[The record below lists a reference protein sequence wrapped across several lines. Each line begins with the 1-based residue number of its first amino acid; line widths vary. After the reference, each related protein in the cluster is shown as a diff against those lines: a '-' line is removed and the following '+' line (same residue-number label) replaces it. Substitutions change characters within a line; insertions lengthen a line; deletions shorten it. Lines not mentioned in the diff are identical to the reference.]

1 MSNIQPVREVSSTGF
16 RIRTVQAQHPL
27 ILDDPSLVWLVRS
40 GGAEISN
47 SQVEDRTI
55 VGRRRFLFRA
65 RAHDALFAMMGG
77 SDTSQSRIII
87 TAIEE
92 LTVLEIPLERM
103 REAFASEGLSVTEA
117 VEGWVNNVIAFAS
130 NRAVP
135 AAAEQLSYG
144 KELMLEGDFR
154 PQRNKFAW
162 VRLTEG
168 RALLQG
174 NPDLGVDPGET
185 YLPLGSGMWLRAV
198 ERLKAIAVT
207 TEDLVT
213 GDLLAGLSLLHT
225 LLLKRLAMLDAEDKQ
240 KELLRLEDRGHMQQ
254 RLAGAALDMV
264 ASALDPQTTPPARET
279 PLLSAVAAV
288 GDALGIE
295 IRPPLRSENLDRV
308 RDPLEA
314 ITRASRV
321 RQRRVL
327 LRGAW
332 WKSDC
337 GPLVGYLREKH
348 SPVALLYVR
357 GSRYEM
363 LVPETRQ
370 KIEIDDRT
378 AQLLEPEAVM
388 IYPSLPDAVKKP
400 WQLARFSLR
409 RRYVDILFI
418 IGLSLTATLIGMLTP
433 QAMAMVMDKAIPDS
447 NQRLL
452 LELGLALVA
461 ASIGMGLFELSYGL
475 IAIRTAI
482 GVDATT
488 ESTLW
493 DRLLKLRAS
502 FYKRYSV
509 GDLLSRVMAVS
520 EINRVL
526 NGASLRSLLSSVMAL
541 LNLGLLFYYSS
552 RLALVALGIAFCT
565 AIVTIV
571 GGYFIRRYNIVLME
585 LGGALFG
592 LVVQMVHAAGKIRI
606 AGAEQRAFSL
616 WLTKY
621 SEQLMLVRKSQNAED
636 YVIMFNQ
643 TVPTISTILLFWV
656 GVDLLT
662 GAGAGQPAGQGM
674 SVGIFLAFN
683 TAMGAFIRGTTSL
696 SNTVV
701 DIMDTLTKSKRIEP
715 ILQAEPEVSQVK
727 VDPGRLEGAVTLSH
741 VDFRYAVDGPKIL
754 DDLSIH
760 VNPSEFVALAGPSG
774 SGKSTILRL
783 LLGFESPNSGAVLFD
798 GQDLAGLDVSAVR
811 RQLGVVLQSGFLASG
826 SLLDNIAAGALVST
840 DEAWEAAEDAGL
852 ADDIREM
859 PMGMHTMVSEG
870 GTNLS
875 GGQRQRLLIARALV
889 TRPRILFL
897 DEATSALDNRTQEI
911 VSESLRRRRVTR
923 LVIAHRL
930 STIRNADQIY
940 VLDQGRIV
948 DRGVFDQ
955 LAGRK
960 GIFAAMIA
968 RQLA

>member
-1 MSNIQPVREVSSTGF
+1 MSNIQQVRELSSAGF
-16 RIRTVQAQHPL
+16 RIRTLQAQHPF

-40 GGAEISN
+40 GAAEISN
-47 SQVEDRTI
+47 SQVEDRTPI
-55 VGRRRFLFRA
+55 GRRRFLFRA
-65 RAHDALFAMMGG
+65 RPHDALFAMMD
-77 SDTSQSRIII
+77 DTNTSRIIM
-87 TAIEE
+87 TAVEE

-103 REAFASEGLSVTEA
+103 KEAFAGEGLSVTEA
-117 VEGWVNNVIAFAS
+117 IEGWVNNVIAFAS
-130 NRAVP
+130 NRAIP
-135 AAAEQLSYG
+135 AAAEQISYG
-144 KELMLEGDFR
+144 EDLVLDDDFR

-162 VRLTEG
+162 VRFNEG
-168 RALLQG
+168 RALL
-174 NPDLGVDPGET
+174 LGMPELSVDPGEA
-185 YLPLGSGMWLRAV
+185 YLPLGSGMWFRAL
-198 ERLKAIAVT
+198 EPLKAKACT
-207 TEDLVT
+207 TAEVPER
-213 GDLLAGLSLLHT
+213 DLLAGLSLLHS
-225 LLLKRLAMLDAEDKQ
+225 LLLNRLAMLEWEEKQ
-240 KELLRLEDRGHMQQ
+240 KELLRLDDRGHMHQ
-254 RLAGAALDMV
+254 RLAGAAFDMA
-264 ASALDPQTTPPARET
+264 ASALDPQTTTPARET

-295 IRPPLRSENLDRV
+295 ILPPLRSENLVRV
-308 RDPLEA
+308 KDPLEA

-332 WKSDC
+332 WKNDC
-337 GPLVGYLREKH
+337 GPLVAYLKERH
-348 SPVALLYVR
+348 SPVALLTA
-357 GSRYEM
+357 GDSRYEM
-363 LVPETRQ
+363 LDPETRQ
-370 KIEIDDRT
+370 KIEVNERT

-409 RRYVDILFI
+409 GRYTDIFFI
-418 IGLSLTATLIGMLTP
+418 IGLSLIATLIGMLTP
-433 QAMAMVMDKAIPDS
+433 MAMAMVMDKAIPDS

-452 LELGLALVA
+452 AELGLALVA
-461 ASIGMGLFELSYGL
+461 ASLGMSLFELSYGL
-475 IAIRTAI
+475 VTIRTAI

-502 FYKRYSV
+502 FYKRYSI

-552 RLALVALGIAFCT
+552 KLAVIALGIAFCT
-565 AIVTIV
+565 AIVTII
-571 GGYFIRRYNIVLME
+571 GGYFIRRYNLVLME
-585 LGGALFG
+585 LGGTLFG
-592 LVVQMVHAAGKIRI
+592 LVVQMVQAAGKIRI
-606 AGAEQRAFSL
+606 AGAEQRAFSM

-621 SEQLMLVRKSQNAED
+621 SEQLKLVRKSQNAED
-636 YVIMFNQ
+636 YVNVFNQ

-662 GAGAGQPAGQGM
+662 SGADGQPARQGM
-674 SVGIFLAFN
+674 SVGMFLAFN
-683 TAMGAFIRGTTSL
+683 TALGAFVRGTTSL

-701 DIMDTLTKSKRIEP
+701 DVMDTLTKSKRIEP

-727 VDPGRLEGAVTLSH
+727 VDPGRLEGGVTLSH

-783 LLGFESPNSGAVLFD
+783 LLGFESPNSGTVLFD
-798 GQDLAGLDVSAVR
+798 GQDLAGLDVTAVR
-811 RQLGVVLQSGFLASG
+811 RQLGVVMQSGFLASG
-826 SLLDNIAAGALVST
+826 SLLDNIAAGAVVSI

-859 PMGMHTMVSEG
+859 PMGMHTVVSEG

-960 GIFAAMIA
+960 GIFSAMIA